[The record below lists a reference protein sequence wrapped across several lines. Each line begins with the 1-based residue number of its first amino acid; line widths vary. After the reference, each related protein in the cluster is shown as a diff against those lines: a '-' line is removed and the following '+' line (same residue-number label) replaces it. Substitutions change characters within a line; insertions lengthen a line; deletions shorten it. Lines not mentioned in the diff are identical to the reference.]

1 MSRKIIDFDVERAIK
16 LFKDGRSIIEI
27 AKKMEVKSS
36 YARVKLKEK
45 LGDEYVSIGQEKEKQ
60 RCLEIIKVMLG
71 NCENKIEIIKAT
83 GKSRLVVLEYISE
96 IESEIVFKPK
106 IELKEKEYEKR
117 NITYS
122 GWAYRMCET
131 WGY

>member
-96 IESEIVFKPK
+96 IESEIVIKPK

-122 GWAYRMCET
+122 GWGYQMCET
-131 WGY
+131 WGF